1 MNAFG
6 DATMALA
13 FFVLIAA
20 LAARSSFADV
30 VRNRRPSVVDDA

>member
-13 FFVLIAA
+13 FFLLIQRFGY
-20 LAARSSFADV
+20 ARRSRRLRV
-30 VRNRRPSVVDDA
+30 VGRRRGLVGA